1 MPYLTSHKPNHTE
14 LERHDNNPWRRLN
27 DAHNS
32 PYSKPGPRVQVV
44 NDQMCGI
51 RPQVPFLWLHRSH
64 LFKDAGLLR
73 ALKH

>member
-51 RPQVPFLWLHRSH
+51 RPQVPFLWCIEVTSSKMLAYLGH
-64 LFKDAGLLR
+64 
-73 ALKH
+73 